1 MENCEDHVKVATR
14 QKVREFCNQLMESF
28 SKERPPIYLLA
39 TIVDVNK
46 ADNFDTEKTVQVIN
60 YLFSLRQPCLVASLM
75 FRYFKFVMSIL
86 EKKIKSMVGH
96 HNYHVISDSY
106 HFIQGH
112 PWQSVIM

>member
-28 SKERPPIYLLA
+28 SKESPPIYLLA

-86 EKKIKSMVGH
+86 KKKS
-96 HNYHVISDSY
+96 SL
-106 HFIQGH
+106 
-112 PWQSVIM
+112 WSVITIIMSSQTVIISYRVIHGKVS